1 MKTGEVMSSTAG
13 AGSSTGREILGT
25 GIVGGGRFSKGMKVD
40 MTREGGTTSNKLK
53 EPDNPIKHELTA
65 A

>member
-1 MKTGEVMSSTAG
+1 MKTGELISSTAG

-25 GIVGGGRFSKGMKVD
+25 GIFGGAKFSKGMKAD
-40 MTREGGTTSNKLK
+40 MREGRATSNKLK
-53 EPDNPIKHELTA
+53 EPGDPIKHELTA